1 MKILMISTEYPPM
14 QGGVGRYCQKLVH
27 SLTEEGMDVFV
38 VCDKFG
44 NGQYNGIFPKNK
56 ENSQVLLKIAN
67 EIEPDLVHVQYEHGL
82 YGLHLDPINPRNTH
96 TTIEYFYRKCKIP
109 IHFK

>member
-1 MKILMISTEYPPM
+1 MISTEYPPM
-14 QGGVGRYCQKLVH
+14 QGGVGRYCQKLVN

-96 TTIEYFYRKCKIP
+96 NTIEYFYRKCKIP